1 MHNQLPNDAVM
12 LLSYINM
19 QLRDHYD
26 SFEDLCLS
34 LQVSADEI
42 SKKLAEIDYIYDED
56 ANQFK

>member
-1 MHNQLPNDAVM
+1 M

-34 LQVSADEI
+34 LQVSAEEI
-42 SKKLAEIDYIYDED
+42 SKKLAEIDYIYDAD